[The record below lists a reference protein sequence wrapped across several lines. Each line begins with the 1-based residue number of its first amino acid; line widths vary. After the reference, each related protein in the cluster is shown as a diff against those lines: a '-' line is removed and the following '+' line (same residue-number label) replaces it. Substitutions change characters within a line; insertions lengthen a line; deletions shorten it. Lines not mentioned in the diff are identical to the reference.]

1 MGIGVLSDAHQ
12 NFFRRASEF
21 RPMGIG
27 IPPQGEQPRNTWKSR
42 NWLGW
47 DGLLPLKTQKA
58 ALRHTERGGLGRPR
72 PCGRTR
78 KAAKALRDTKVGAG
92 YLTTEYTESTERRG
106 KATPRR
112 RSEGRGSLNGLPD
125 GGAAKPANTT
135 MPTGNGRPAK
145 PSAASRLGT
154 ACLSSRVRGRARSVA
169 SEVFHGVPP

>member
-1 MGIGVLSDAHQ
+1 MPIRIFSDGHQ
-12 NFFRRASEF
+12 NSVRWASEF
-21 RPMGIG
+21 HRKGNNHGIHGNRGIG
-27 IPPQGEQPRNTWKSR
+27 WG
-42 NWLGW
+42 GM
-47 DGLLPLKTQKA
+47 GFMPLKTQKA